1 MSSSTVLRNVI
12 QAKTTLGLGQPGAII
27 EGEAESLN
35 SPDAH
40 SQILVENAPVALAM
54 FDEKM
59 RYLVA
64 NRMWVEEF
72 GLQQVIP
79 LVGRSQYEV
88 FPSLHQGWK
97 QVYERALQGHVVRSE
112 HDGQGNKND
121 EPITYRWEVRPWRKQ
136 ADNAVGGIIVS
147 CEKFPSAALIGKT
160 ETTPQPTSDGLD
172 GAVFNARIPMLLLDA
187 SGRVQRANVS
197 ALNPVLSKGIQEGLS
212 LFWSSYGEGADPIL
226 LKEQTLAAL
235 ERLAKSESPTT
246 ELLTIQARQPSG
258 DTKTSPNDLPTHW
271 VITRAGGRNSGQF
284 LAVASYCESPD
295 PASGGQPTDTRKWEE
310 ELNRARQEVAVLR
323 DVEVAFAK
331 REARQKMVL
340 DSLACGLVVLNERG
354 LPIHHNDHIAKL
366 LGRGLQAGESVENW
380 LLSACPTEE
389 HQKTVSTIWSNDI
402 WRRQLTRVMSL
413 ATADGLL
420 KELEFR
426 PVSLSGGGLLITIHD
441 VTDTCRME
449 EQLRSTEAKFRTL
462 INEAPVGVVLIDKS
476 GSIFEANSAA
486 ERMMQRSKAELRRLN
501 SENWL
506 SPESVA
512 KRRDTLRQ
520 MRDEGRRTAAIEVAI
535 QQPDGTAQPAHLRIA
550 LVPDASGEIHT
561 AFHFLQAIETPSA
574 PPASAEVQPVR
585 VETPPPAELPAPESS
600 VSILWLLQTD
610 GSGRIA
616 QWTDEATAR
625 FGFTAAEAQGQWLHG
640 LYRPSDPTGFYADIQ
655 ERVASPDEAFE
666 WTYFGKGGVRGSGRF
681 FAKAGAE
688 GGNSID
694 LFEERITVSAGV
706 PSQVEGATVISTGV
720 TSGKTIAPWP
730 AADLDREKLLLSETH
745 HRIKNHLQIISSM
758 LNLQMN
764 SLSDQPARDILRS
777 SQNRV
782 RSIAALHQ
790 YLYQLVLE
798 DGSDFGDFARGLA
811 ERLRECYA
819 VTEEQVALTLEI
831 SPGLLDH
838 EWMMP
843 LALILNE
850 TLSNAFEHAF
860 PEGRQ
865 GAIDVRLSFQD
876 GQGQF
881 FVRDNGIG
889 LPEGFDPSAA
899 SGLGLKILGVF
910 AEQMKGELKLTGN
923 PEAGTEFNLRFP
935 MAHVDN

>member
-12 QAKTTLGLGQPGAII
+12 QAKTPPGLDLPGAVIDR
-27 EGEAESLN
+27 EAENLS
-35 SPDAH
+35 SPEAH

-64 NRMWVEEF
+64 NRMWIDEF

-112 HDGQGNKND
+112 HDGQSSKNA
-121 EPITYRWEVRPWRKQ
+121 EPITYRWEVRPWRNK
-136 ADNAVGGIIVS
+136 ADNSVGGIIVS
-147 CEKFPSAALIGKT
+147 CEKFPTVALNGKA
-160 ETTPQPTSDGLD
+160 EPTPQPTSD
-172 GAVFNARIPMLLLDA
+172 AVEATVFNARIPMLLLDS

-212 LFWSSYGEGADPIL
+212 LFWSSYGEGADPL
-226 LKEQTLAAL
+226 QLKEQTLSAL
-235 ERLAKSESPTT
+235 ERIAKSESPTT
-246 ELLTIQARQPSG
+246 ELLTIQVRENRTAAKASH
-258 DTKTSPNDLPTHW
+258 DDLPTQW
-271 VITRAGGRNSGQF
+271 LLSRAGGRDSNQF
-284 LAVASYCESPD
+284 LAVACNVELPTANPSSP
-295 PASGGQPTDTRKWEE
+295 TVDTRAMEE
-310 ELNRARQEVAVLR
+310 ELNRARQEAAVLR

-331 REARQKMVL
+331 REARQKTVL

-426 PVSLSGGGLLITIHD
+426 PVSLPGGGLLITIHD

-462 INEAPVGVVLIDKS
+462 INEAPVGVVLVDKS

-512 KRRDTLRQ
+512 KRRETLRQ
-520 MRDEGRRTAAIEVAI
+520 MREEGRRTSAIEVAI
-535 QQPDGTAQPAHLRIA
+535 QQPDGTTLPAHLRIA

-561 AFHFLQAIETPSA
+561 AFHFLQVIETQSA
-574 PPASAEVQPVR
+574 PPASAEAVPMR
-585 VETPPPAELPAPESS
+585 AELQPAAEPVVPQSS

-625 FGFTAAEAQGQWLHG
+625 FGFTAVEAQGQWLHG

-655 ERVASPDEAFE
+655 QRVASPDEAFE

-694 LFEERITVSAGV
+694 LFEERISVSDGV
-706 PSQVEGATVISTGV
+706 PTHADGASLISNGATA
-720 TSGKTIAPWP
+720 GKTIAPWP

-798 DGSDFGDFARGLA
+798 DGSDFGDFANGLA
-811 ERLRECYA
+811 LRLRECYA

-860 PEGRQ
+860 PQGRQ
-865 GAIDVRLSFQD
+865 GAIDVRLTFQD
-876 GQGQF
+876 GVGQF
-881 FVRDNGIG
+881 LVRDNGVG
-889 LPEGFDPSAA
+889 LPEGFDPSSA

-910 AEQMKGELKLTGN
+910 ADQMKGELQFTGQ
-923 PEAGTEFNLRFP
+923 PDAGTQFNLRFP